1 MACEEVCG
9 TTTCSSK
16 KHHSTSPS
24 PSSLSISSSSHKF
37 SLSRNKSREVMKKV
51 HAFTL
56 ILAII
61 SSQCFLVT
69 CEPSPLQ
76 GSSALLPSDVFP
88 TSEKD
93 DVGSATPLL
102 LNLVNPCAIAAA
114 VFGAPA
120 VPYVIPCTILRRIR
134 LFRETLSDS
143 SPPPVTSI
151 ANLLSD
157 RQKLLVG
164 NLVMGAVSSSSN
176 TPGSIFKTR

>member
-1 MACEEVCG
+1 
-9 TTTCSSK
+9 
-16 KHHSTSPS
+16 
-24 PSSLSISSSSHKF
+24 
-37 SLSRNKSREVMKKV
+37 MKKV

-69 CEPSPLQ
+69 CEPSPLG
-76 GSSALLPSDVFP
+76 GSSLLPSNVDAY
-88 TSEKD
+88 SKD
-93 DVGSATPLL
+93 DVSATPLL

-134 LFRETLSDS
+134 LFRETLADS
-143 SPPPVTSI
+143 APPPVTSI

-164 NLVMGAVSSSSN
+164 NIVMGAVSSTSN